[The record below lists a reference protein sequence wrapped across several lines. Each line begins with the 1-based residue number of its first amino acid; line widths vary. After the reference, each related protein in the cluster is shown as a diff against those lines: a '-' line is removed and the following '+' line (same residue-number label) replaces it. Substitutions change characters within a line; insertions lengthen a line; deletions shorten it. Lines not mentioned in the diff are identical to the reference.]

1 MDRKKILICD
11 DDEGITDMLELVL
24 EETGHEIITETN
36 SLNIKSILK
45 EDLPDLILLDLW
57 MPVLSGDQVLKTLRA
72 DENTKQ
78 LPVIVIS
85 ASRDGKEIALDAGAT
100 DFVAKPFDIDELLH
114 KIEKYLNY
122 NFLKIENKNP

>member
-1 MDRKKILICD
+1 MDRKRILICD

-24 EETGHEIITETN
+24 EDTGHEIITETN

-45 EDLPDLILLDLW
+45 EGLPDLILLDLW

-72 DENTKQ
+72 SENTQK

-85 ASRDGKEIALDAGAT
+85 ASRDGKEIAFDAGAT
-100 DFVAKPFDIDELLH
+100 DFVAKPFDIDELLD

-122 NFLKIENKNP
+122 DFLKIENKNP

>member
-122 NFLKIENKNP
+122 DFLKIENKNP